1 MSLPNHPRVRALLS
15 GPTAALSLAMT
26 IAQVPA
32 HLVAVG
38 TPLEAQAA
46 PQAAP
51 RAATPAARPLPLEAT
66 RRFPLD
72 TREGTWLSVDVSPDG
87 QSIVFDMLGD
97 LYLMPFAGGDATQLT
112 SGLAFDT
119 QPRFSPDGKSIV
131 FISDRQGADN
141 VHVLDVAT
149 KEVKEVTRG
158 RTNVY
163 LSPEY
168 SPDGQ
173 YIVASRGGFRGSL
186 PTLWMY
192 HVKGGNGVSLYTP
205 PPNPAPGT
213 AVQQAGAAFSADGRF
228 LYYTQRASAWHY
240 NAQFPQYQ
248 IWSYD
253 RETGE
258 REPLSSRYGSAVRPT
273 VSPDGKWLVYGS
285 RYEDKTGLRVRELAT
300 GEERWLAYPTQ
311 RDEMES
317 RAPMDALPGMS
328 FTPDSKQLVANYGNK
343 LWRVAIDGSG
353 QVEIPFRV
361 QAQVEVGPEVAF
373 RYPITDSAQ
382 FNARQIRDGV
392 PSPDGKL
399 LAFVAMDRL
408 YVMDWPGGT
417 PRRVSTL
424 DAIEAEPAWSPD
436 GRTLAWVTWTPSGG
450 ALQKASMTNGRAAR
464 VVTISRGN
472 ATLRQPAFSLNGARI
487 VALRTPAQGRRDQ
500 TGVTGT
506 TQLVWFDAAA
516 SSPVDATVIAR
527 SAGRSKP
534 HFARDTTRI
543 YLSSNAGLVS
553 IRWDGTDEQRHL
565 RVVGGGGA
573 GAIDDDHGHGDH
585 GDLTLSELELART
598 PEEPD
603 SPGAPAQLTLMSP
616 SGDMALAQI
625 NSDFYTVVVPP
636 RGTQATVNV
645 SDPNTAAFP
654 VRRLTDIG
662 GQFPAWSRDGRT
674 VHWSIGNAH
683 VMYNLDTAA
692 VREAA
697 AAAAR
702 RDSAAAAPP
711 AAPAAAAQAA
721 AGQSTPRTPAY
732 QPVETRVLVPV
743 VRDMPNGTV
752 VLRNAKL
759 VTMKGD
765 EIIAR
770 GDVVVRNNRIAA
782 VGASGTVTVPAG
794 AREMDLAGATV
805 VPGFVDTHAHLR
817 AERGTIHETQPW
829 AYLANLAYGVTTTRD
844 PQTATTDVLTYQDM
858 VEAGQIIGPRIYSTG
873 PGVFNTDVIRDQAHA
888 RNMLKRYS
896 SYYDTKTIKMYVAGV
911 RQVRQWIITAAREQ
925 QLMPTTEGSLDVKL
939 NLTET
944 LDGYPGLEH
953 SMGITPLGADVT
965 GFMAWSKRAY
975 TPTLLV
981 NYGGP
986 WGENWFYTKENPYG
1000 DPKLQRFTAYE
1011 ELALKTRRR
1020 MATMPG
1026 GSTAGGW
1033 FRDEEYVFPQ
1043 LASDATK
1050 ILRSGGR
1057 LGIGSHGQL
1066 QGLGYHWELWAMASG
1081 GMTAHEALRVATI
1094 MGADDIGLSGDL
1106 GSIEPGKLADL
1117 VILDRD
1123 PLADLRNTNSIRYVM
1138 KNGRLYDGNTLA
1150 ELHPTR
1156 REGPEV
1162 GNRAVRPE
1170 TKAGVGK

>member
-1 MSLPNHPRVRALLS
+1 MLLR
-15 GPTAALSLAMT
+15 PLSLAAVLLAALPLG
-26 IAQVPA
+26 AQ
-32 HLVAVG
+32 
-38 TPLEAQAA
+38 TPTAR
-46 PQAAP
+46 PQGA
-51 RAATPAARPLPLEAT
+51 AARPLPLEAT
-66 RRFPLD
+66 RRYALD

-97 LYLMPFAGGDATQLT
+97 LYLMPFAGGEATRLT

-119 QPRFSPDGKSIV
+119 QPRFSPDGKTIV

-141 VHVLDVAT
+141 VHTLDLAM

-158 RTNVY
+158 RANVY

-168 SPDGQ
+168 SPDGK
-173 YIVASRGGFRGSL
+173 YIVASKGGFRGGL

-192 HVKGGNGVSLYTP
+192 HVDGGNGVALYTAP
-205 PPNPAPGT
+205 PATAGGQ
-213 AVQQAGAAFSADGRF
+213 AVQQAGAAFTADGRF
-228 LYYTQRASAWHY
+228 VYFAQRNGAWNY

-253 RETGE
+253 RETGD

-273 VSPDGKWLVYGS
+273 LSPDGKWLVYGS
-285 RYEDKTGLRVRELAT
+285 RYENKTGLRLRELAT
-300 GEERWLAYPTQ
+300 GNERWLAYPTQ

-328 FTPDSKQLVANYGNK
+328 FTPDSKELVASYDNR
-343 LWRVAIDGSG
+343 LWRVAVDGSG

-361 QAQVEVGPEVAF
+361 QAQVEVGPELSF
-373 RYPITDSAQ
+373 TYPIADSAR
-382 FNARQIRDGV
+382 FNARQIRDAV
-392 PSPDGKL
+392 PSPDGAQ
-399 LAFVAMDRL
+399 LAFVAMDML

-417 PRRVSTL
+417 PQRVSTL
-424 DAIEAEPAWSPD
+424 DAIEAEPAWAPD
-436 GRTLAWVTWTPSGG
+436 GKSLAWVTWTPAGG
-450 ALQKASMTNGRAAR
+450 RLYKATMAAGRASR
-464 VVTISRGN
+464 VVPLSRGT
-472 ATLRQPAFSLNGARI
+472 ATLRQPVFSPNGARV
-487 VALRTPAQGRRDQ
+487 VALSTPAQGRLDQ

-506 TQLVWFDAAA
+506 TQLVWFAA
-516 SSPVDATVIAR
+516 SPTGTDGGAATVIAR
-527 SAGRSKP
+527 ASGRSKP

-543 YLSSNAGLVS
+543 YLSSNNGLVS
-553 IRWDGTDEQRHL
+553 IRWDGTDSQLHL
-565 RVVGGGGA
+565 RVVGASGS
-573 GAIDDDHGHGDH
+573 GAIDDDHGHTDH
-585 GDLTLSELELART
+585 AHTELTLSELELARN
-598 PEEPD
+598 PEEPG
-603 SPGAPAQLTLMSP
+603 SPGPPAQLVMMSP
-616 SGDMALAQI
+616 SGDVALAQLS
-625 NSDFYTVVVPP
+625 SDFYTVVVPP

-645 SDPNTAAFP
+645 AEPATAAFP
-654 VRRLTDIG
+654 ARKLTDIG
-662 GQFPAWSRDGRT
+662 GQFPAWSADGRR
-674 VHWSIGNAH
+674 VHWSMGNAH
-683 VMYNLDTAA
+683 VVYHLDSA
-692 VREAA
+692 VAREAA
-697 AAAAR
+697 IAAAR
-702 RDSAAAAPP
+702 RDTSIAESARPRPYMP
-711 AAPAAAAQAA
+711 A
-721 AGQSTPRTPAY
+721 
-732 QPVETRVLVPV
+732 ETRVLVPV
-743 VRDMPNGTV
+743 ARDLPTGTV

-794 AREMDLAGATV
+794 AQEMDLAGATI

-844 PQTATTDVLTYQDM
+844 PQTGTTDVLTYQDL
-858 VEAGQIIGPRIYSTG
+858 VDAGHILGPRIYSTG
-873 PGVFNTDVIRDQAHA
+873 PGVFSQDNIRDQEHA
-888 RNMLKRYS
+888 RSMLKRYS
-896 SYYDTKTIKMYVAGV
+896 SYYDTKTIKMYVSGV

-939 NLTET
+939 NLSET

-986 WGENWFYTKENPYG
+986 WAENWFYTRENPWA

-1011 ELALKTRRR
+1011 ELASKTRRR
-1020 MATMPG
+1020 MASMPNG
-1026 GSTAGGW
+1026 GTAGGW

-1043 LASDATK
+1043 LAADATA
-1050 ILRSGGR
+1050 IMRRGGR

-1081 GMTAHEALRVATI
+1081 GMTNLEALRVATI
-1094 MGADDIGLSGDL
+1094 MGASDIGLQNDL

-1117 VILDRD
+1117 VILDKD
-1123 PLADLRNTNSIRYVM
+1123 PLADLRNTNSIRYVV
-1138 KNGRLYDGNTLA
+1138 KNGRVYDGNTLA
-1150 ELHPTR
+1150 ELYPTKR
-1156 REGPEV
+1156 NGPEV
-1162 GNRAVRPE
+1162 PNRPIAPSTR
-1170 TKAGVGK
+1170 AGTGK

>member
-1 MSLPNHPRVRALLS
+1 MRLRPLPLCVALL
-15 GPTAALSLAMT
+15 AA
-26 IAQVPA
+26 I
-32 HLVAVG
+32 
-38 TPLEAQAA
+38 PLGAQAPVA
-46 PQAAP
+46 PPP
-51 RAATPAARPLPLEAT
+51 RAGAPARPLPLEAT
-66 RRFPLD
+66 RRFALD
-72 TREGTWLSVDVSPDG
+72 TRDGTWLSLDVSPDG

-97 LYLMPFAGGDATQLT
+97 LYLLPIAGGDATQLT

-119 QPRFSPDGKSIV
+119 QPRFSPDGRTVV

-141 VHVLDVAT
+141 VHTLDLAAR
-149 KEVKEVTRG
+149 EIKEVTRG
-158 RTNVY
+158 RTSVY

-173 YIVASRGGFRGSL
+173 YIVASKGGFRGGL

-192 HVKGGNGVSLYTP
+192 HVKGGSGVPLYTAP
-205 PPNPAPGT
+205 ATAAPGT
-213 AVQQAGAAFSADGRF
+213 AVQQAGAAFTANGRF
-228 LYYTQRASAWHY
+228 VYYTQRTGAWNY

-253 RETGE
+253 RDTGD

-273 VSPDGKWLVYGS
+273 LSPDGKWLVYGS
-285 RYEDKTGLRVRELAT
+285 RYENKTGLRVRELAT
-300 GEERWLAYPTQ
+300 GDERWLAYPTQ

-328 FTPDSKQLVANYGNK
+328 FTPDSRELIASYGNK
-343 LWRVAIDGSG
+343 IWRVAIDGSG
-353 QVEIPFRV
+353 QREIPFRV
-361 QAQVEVGPEVAF
+361 QAQVDVGPELAF
-373 RYPITDSAQ
+373 TYPISDSAT
-382 FNARQIRDGV
+382 FTARQIRDAV
-392 PSPDGKL
+392 PSPDGKQ
-399 LAFVAMDRL
+399 LAFVAMDKL
-408 YVMDWPGGT
+408 YVMDWPVGA
-417 PRRVSTL
+417 PQRVSTL

-436 GRTLAWVTWTPSGG
+436 GKSLAFVTWTEQGG
-450 ALQKASMTNGRAAR
+450 RLYKATLAAGRTTRVAPLSNGLATVRQPVFSQNGAR
-464 VVTISRGN
+464 VV
-472 ATLRQPAFSLNGARI
+472 AM
-487 VALRTPAQGRRDQ
+487 RTPAQGRRDQ

-506 TQLVWFDAAA
+506 TELVWYAA
-516 SSPVDATVIAR
+516 SPLSAEGTAGTVIAR
-527 SAGRSKP
+527 AAGRTKP
-534 HFARDTTRI
+534 HFTADSTRI
-543 YLSSNAGLVS
+543 YLSSNNGLVS

-565 RVVGGGGA
+565 RVVGAGA
-573 GAIDDDHGHGDH
+573 GGNNDDDHGHGDH
-585 GDLTLSELELART
+585 TLSELELQRLN
-598 PEEPD
+598 PEEPGLQG
-603 SPGAPAQLTLMSP
+603 PPAQLVIAAPT
-616 SGDMALAQI
+616 GDMALAQI
-625 NSDFYTVVVPP
+625 GGDFYTVVVPP

-645 SDPNTAAFP
+645 AEPANAAFP
-654 VRRLTDIG
+654 VRKLTDIG
-662 GQFPAWSRDGRT
+662 GQFPAWSADAKR

-683 VMYNLDTAA
+683 VVYDL
-692 VREAA
+692 AA
-697 AAAAR
+697 AAAADAALVTAR
-702 RDSAAAAPP
+702 RDSATAGAQRPAPY
-711 AAPAAAAQAA
+711 AP
-721 AGQSTPRTPAY
+721 S
-732 QPVETRVLVPV
+732 ETRVRVAANRDVPS
-743 VRDMPNGTV
+743 GTV

-782 VGASGTVTVPAG
+782 LGASGTVAVPAG
-794 AREMDLAGATV
+794 ATEFDLGGATV

-858 VEAGQIIGPRIYSTG
+858 VDAGSIIGPRIYSTG
-873 PGVFNTDVIRDQAHA
+873 PGVFNTDNIRDQEHA
-888 RNMLKRYS
+888 RALMKRYS
-896 SYYDTKTIKMYVAGV
+896 QYYDTKTIKMYVSGV

-953 SMGITPLGADVT
+953 SMGITPLGSDVT
-965 GFMAWSKRAY
+965 NFMAWSKRAY

-986 WGENWFYTKENPYG
+986 WGENWFYTRENPYA

-1020 MATMPG
+1020 MASMPNG
-1026 GSTAGGW
+1026 GTAGGW
-1033 FRDEEYVFPQ
+1033 FRDEEYVFPE
-1043 LASDATK
+1043 LATDATK
-1050 ILRSGGR
+1050 ILRAGGR

-1081 GMTAHEALRVATI
+1081 GMTNHEALRVATI
-1094 MGADDIGLSGDL
+1094 IGASAIGLQNDL
-1106 GSIEPGKLADL
+1106 GSIEVGKLADL

-1123 PLADLRNTNSIRYVM
+1123 PLAELRNTNSIRYVM

-1150 ELHPTR
+1150 ELHPTKKA
-1156 REGPEV
+1156 GPEV
-1162 GNRAVRPE
+1162 PNRPVAPS
-1170 TKAGVGK
+1170 TKAGTGK

>member
-1 MSLPNHPRVRALLS
+1 MLLR
-15 GPTAALSLAMT
+15 PLSLA
-26 IAQVPA
+26 AA
-32 HLVAVG
+32 LLAAL
-38 TPLEAQAA
+38 PLGAQA
-46 PQAAP
+46 PAP
-51 RAATPAARPLPLEAT
+51 RPQGAAARPLPLEAT
-66 RRFPLD
+66 RRYALD

-97 LYLMPFAGGDATQLT
+97 LYLMPFAGGDATRLT

-119 QPRFSPDGKSIV
+119 QPRFSPDGKTIV

-141 VHVLDVAT
+141 VHTLDLAT

-158 RTNVY
+158 RANVY

-168 SPDGQ
+168 SPDGK
-173 YIVASRGGFRGSL
+173 YIVASKGGFRGGL

-192 HVKGGNGVSLYTP
+192 HVDGGNGVALYTAP
-205 PPNPAPGT
+205 PATAGGQ
-213 AVQQAGAAFSADGRF
+213 AVQQAGAAFTADGRF
-228 LYYTQRASAWHY
+228 VYFTQRNGAWNY

-253 RETGE
+253 RETGD

-273 VSPDGKWLVYGS
+273 LSPDGRWLVYGS
-285 RYEDKTGLRVRELAT
+285 RYENRTGLRIRELAT
-300 GEERWLAYPTQ
+300 GNERWLAYPTQ

-328 FTPDSKQLVANYGNK
+328 FTPDSKELVASYGNK
-343 LWRVAIDGSG
+343 LWRVKVDGSG
-353 QVEIPFRV
+353 QTEIPFRV
-361 QAQVEVGPEVAF
+361 QAQVEVGPELSF
-373 RYPITDSAQ
+373 TYPIADSAQ
-382 FNARQIRDGV
+382 FNARQIRDAV
-392 PSPDGKL
+392 PSPDGAQ

-424 DAIEAEPAWSPD
+424 DAIEAEPAWAPD
-436 GRTLAWVTWTPSGG
+436 GKSLAWVTWTPAGG
-450 ALQKASMTNGRAAR
+450 RLYKATMAAGRASR
-464 VVTISRGN
+464 VVPLSRGT
-472 ATLRQPAFSLNGARI
+472 ATLRQPAFSPSGSRV
-487 VALRTPAQGRRDQ
+487 VALSTPAQGRLDQ

-506 TQLVWFDAAA
+506 TQLVWFGA
-516 SSPVDATVIAR
+516 SPTGTDGGAPTVIAR
-527 SAGRSKP
+527 AAGRSKP

-543 YLSSNAGLVS
+543 YLSSNNGLVS
-553 IRWDGTDEQRHL
+553 IRWDGTDPQLHL
-565 RVVGGGGA
+565 RVVGASGS
-573 GAIDDDHGHGDH
+573 GAIDDDHGHTDH
-585 GDLTLSELELART
+585 AHTELTLSELELARN
-598 PEEPD
+598 PEEPG
-603 SPGAPAQLTLMSP
+603 SPGPPAQLVMMSP
-616 SGDMALAQI
+616 AGDVALAQLS
-625 NSDFYTVVVPP
+625 SDFYTVVVPP

-645 SDPNTAAFP
+645 AEPATAAFP
-654 VRRLTDIG
+654 ARKLTDIG
-662 GQFPAWSRDGRT
+662 GQFPAWSGDGRR
-674 VHWSIGNAH
+674 VHWSMGNAH
-683 VMYNLDTAA
+683 VVYHL
-692 VREAA
+692 
-697 AAAAR
+697 
-702 RDSAAAAPP
+702 DSAAAREAAIAVARRDTSIAESARPRPYMP
-711 AAPAAAAQAA
+711 A
-721 AGQSTPRTPAY
+721 
-732 QPVETRVLVPV
+732 ETRVLVPV
-743 VRDMPNGTV
+743 ARDLPTGTV

-794 AREMDLAGATV
+794 AQEMDLSGATI

-844 PQTATTDVLTYQDM
+844 PQTGTTDVLTYQDM

-873 PGVFNTDVIRDQAHA
+873 PGVFSQDNIRDQEHA
-888 RNMLKRYS
+888 RSMLKRYS
-896 SYYDTKTIKMYVAGV
+896 SYYDTKTIKMYVSGV

-939 NLTET
+939 NLSET

-986 WGENWFYTKENPYG
+986 WAENWFYTRENPWA

-1011 ELALKTRRR
+1011 ELASKTRRR
-1020 MATMPG
+1020 MASMPNG
-1026 GSTAGGW
+1026 GTAGGW
-1033 FRDEEYVFPQ
+1033 FRDEEYVFPE
-1043 LASDATK
+1043 LAADATA
-1050 ILRSGGR
+1050 IMRRGGR
-1057 LGIGSHGQL
+1057 LGVGSHGQL

-1081 GMTAHEALRVATI
+1081 GMTNLEALRVATI
-1094 MGADDIGLSGDL
+1094 MGASDIGLQNDL

-1117 VILDRD
+1117 VILDKD
-1123 PLADLRNTNSIRYVM
+1123 PLADLRNTNTVRYVM

-1150 ELHPTR
+1150 ELHPTKKD
-1156 REGPEV
+1156 GPV
-1162 GNRAVRPE
+1162 VPNRPE
-1170 TKAGVGK
+1170 PPVTKAGTGK